1 MISLECLTLNAAAYM
16 NPLTI
21 LSTFKSVLNSL
32 ELRVIFLSFFPLNL
46 FAETLDAFNT
56 WQERSFVGNNH
67 FSYTKEPNQ
76 ILTIT
81 SNKSASAL
89 YLEKKI
95 DLNKT
100 PILSWSWKISN
111 TLNSAKETI
120 KEGDDFSA
128 RVYVIASTGPFLWQT
143 RTLAYVWSN
152 SQDIGQSWPNPY
164 TKKVQM
170 LAVNSGN
177 NLLNTWQFHRRDI
190 QQDLHTAFKR
200 KFDSISVLAVMT
212 DTDNTQQKATGWYKG
227 FSFSEK

>member
-1 MISLECLTLNAAAYM
+1 MNSIIVNLTLKLMQNTM
-16 NPLTI
+16 KLKII
-21 LSTFKSVLNSL
+21 LL
-32 ELRVIFLSFFPLNL
+32 IFFPLNL
-46 FAETLDAFNT
+46 YAQTLDTFNT
-56 WQERSFVGNNH
+56 WQEKSFVGNNR
-67 FSYTKEPNQ
+67 FSFTKGPNQ
-76 ILTIT
+76 ILTIG

-89 YLEKKI
+89 YLKKQI

-111 TLNSAKETI
+111 TLNSAKETT
-120 KEGDDFSA
+120 KKGDDFSA
-128 RVYVIASTGPFLWQT
+128 RVYVIASTGPFIWQT

-170 LAVNSGN
+170 LAVNSGSG
-177 NLLNTWQFHRRDI
+177 LLDTWQFHRRNI
-190 QQDLHTAFKR
+190 QQDLQTAFKQ

-212 DTDNTQQKATGWYKG
+212 DTDNTQQKTTGWYKG